1 MLRPSR
7 PIVTLTA
14 LAVVASGIFPPQ
26 ASAWGPQGHR
36 VIARVASERLTP
48 AARAGVRELL
58 HPDDTLPDIADWADH
73 EGHEVYPRSAPWH
86 YVNIPI
92 SAAHY
97 PDGSDSKRSDNV
109 VHEIAHYRS
118 ILVDRS
124 KSKADRQTALLFL
137 VHFVSDVHQPLHVGD
152 NRDRGGN
159 LTQVRFGGDGTNLH
173 QLWDSGL
180 IRRIGGNDQT
190 WAGRVERVIT
200 PKTAQLWSRGT
211 PADWADESLQ
221 AAKIAYQDLQGSP
234 RSVESGYTLGDAYVR
249 QVEPILIEQMARA
262 SVRLADELNA
272 VFGPSDVRGH

>member
-1 MLRPSR
+1 MNVPSR
-7 PIVTLTA
+7 QSALLVA
-14 LAVVASGIFPPQ
+14 LAVVGPLILPFSAE
-26 ASAWGPQGHR
+26 AWGPQGHR

-48 AARAGVRELL
+48 AARAAIRDLL

-109 VHEIAHYRS
+109 VRQIAHYRS
-118 ILVDRS
+118 ILLDHS
-124 KSKADRQTALLFL
+124 KSKVDRQTALLFL

-159 LTQVRFGGDGTNLH
+159 LTQVRFDGRGTNLH

-180 IRRIGGNDQT
+180 IRQIGGNDQV
-190 WAGRVERVIT
+190 WAGRVERAIT
-200 PKTAQLWSRGT
+200 PRTAQLWSRGT
-211 PADWADESLQ
+211 PEVWAEESLQ
-221 AAKIAYQDLQGSP
+221 AAKVAYQDLEGKP
-234 RSVESGYTLGDAYVR
+234 RSVESGYTLSDSYVR

-262 SVRLADELNA
+262 SVRLADELNE
-272 VFGPSDVRGH
+272 VFNHPDDKRR